1 MAGSGTSLQEVQ
13 YNGTTATFGPNSPS
27 ITKGS
32 VVDTGADHSGQ
43 NIYKCELTFTSGGA
57 YQRDYVVTEIAYGA
71 NKYYSSGVSSSAID
85 GYTNGGKYHF
95 KTISNGQGRGMMVA

>member
-1 MAGSGTSLQEVQ
+1 MGGSSTSLQEVQ
-13 YNGTTATFGPNSPS
+13 FNGTTSNFGPYSPS

-32 VVDTGADHSGQ
+32 VVDTGSDHSGQ
-43 NIYKCELTFTSGGA
+43 NTYKCELTFTSGGS

-71 NKYYSSGVSSSAID
+71 NKYYSSAVSASTLD

-95 KTISNGQGRGMMVA
+95 KTISNGEGRGMMTA